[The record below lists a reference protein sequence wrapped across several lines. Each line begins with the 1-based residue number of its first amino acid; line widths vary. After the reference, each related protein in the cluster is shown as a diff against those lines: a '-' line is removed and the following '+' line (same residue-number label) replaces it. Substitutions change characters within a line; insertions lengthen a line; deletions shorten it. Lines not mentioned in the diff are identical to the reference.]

1 MADQMAGAWVAFA
14 RTGKPDHAG
23 IPHWP
28 PFNTQT
34 RPVMEFN
41 NVSRVVDDPL
51 KEVRLALEA
60 MPGGGPRRR

>member
-1 MADQMAGAWVAFA
+1 
-14 RTGKPDHAG
+14 
-23 IPHWP
+23 
-28 PFNTQT
+28 
-34 RPVMEFN
+34 MEFN